1 MDDQQDKEGRKEHEN
16 SSPWWST
23 ACSTASDA
31 QHFLRS
37 LGYNISKRSV
47 RRLLQKLGFKSGIK
61 KHKPFISYTNQKK
74 RIKWCRDKASWT
86 VEDWK
91 SVVFSN
97 ETNINVW
104 GADGIRCY
112 GKQVEQSWR
121 SFHADQTMK
130 HGGGSIMLSGCI
142 TSRGPGYARR
152 VYDDA
157 MDSQVYTHIL
167 SITYRESLAYYGL
180 KHLTSTPKRVRSYTS
195 PARLHSPLRTAT
207 PPVSLDWTEI
217 IQQLRTFKNQLISRR
232 SSFSSGSSTQQT
244 FYSAPNQLFT
254 DIMTTDSSTEF
265 SQYLIHEKAKSVPA
279 NNYQLDHS
287 LRVWF
292 IEFEQQ
298 AAAHGISNL
307 NSCAVHLSKYM
318 PLLIQRWIPTLPP
331 TVRSDYELL
340 KESLLARFAMDI
352 EEENRLLLKQLR
364 SYQRDTRL
372 TLTSLVTALNI
383 NRLSEVIR
391 QAIDLEVRAKL
402 LDAPELAD
410 DNNVATPMEIDY
422 VGKYHG
428 KRHNNKFNKQRGQ
441 TQQPHYNNNYHPQ
454 RNNQH
459 HKFNGNTNNPKQQGT
474 QVPRLYN
481 KQGDPVCG
489 YCFKLHRTIDCNQYQ
504 KGRKNHSSERHSI
517 HTTEAINV
525 EQHQVDLEEPIKV
538 VQTNTIVAQSIN
550 YVNFQHTNTP
560 LSFIQID
567 NAKITALWDTGST
580 ITCVSSEVAHLL
592 KLKIDTTKSIL
603 YTDVNKNVNRS
614 HGQVKLNMFNTT
626 ITLQVIDNMA
636 RDVIIGFDT
645 MIKWKAII
653 NVDEQIVA
661 IKANNQTH
669 RIEFTNNSQPNSSA
683 GPPHSI
689 NFTSV
694 IQPQIDDLLT
704 KYNSIIPKDNDKPS
718 TTAIVEF
725 NIDTGDAPP
734 VYSAPRIY
742 HPEIQKKIDDKME
755 KLVDLGIVNKVL
767 FSEWGSNITA
777 VPKPNG
783 DIRPCGNYVKLNAI
797 TKTIKYPFIHLH
809 HALQSLGTSTIFSKI
824 DLASGYYAI
833 KIKAEDR
840 EKTALVTPNGT
851 YVFNYMPFG
860 LKNAPAVFQSMM
872 DRVLGPL
879 KNVTAIAYLDDIIIH
894 SKSPSKHILDVEQ
907 VLSRLKAANLSI
919 NKEKCAFGLKSVE
932 FLGFIVSDKGISA
945 NPEKIAP
952 ILALSAPTILKEVE
966 RFLGVCGVYQKFISN
981 FQVVAEPLRRLKK
994 KDTPFVWTEEQQ
1006 NSFETLKKKLAELPT
1021 LPHPRELV

>member
-1 MDDQQDKEGRKEHEN
+1 
-16 SSPWWST
+16 
-23 ACSTASDA
+23 
-31 QHFLRS
+31 
-37 LGYNISKRSV
+37 
-47 RRLLQKLGFKSGIK
+47 
-61 KHKPFISYTNQKK
+61 
-74 RIKWCRDKASWT
+74 
-86 VEDWK
+86 
-91 SVVFSN
+91 
-97 ETNINVW
+97 
-104 GADGIRCY
+104 
-112 GKQVEQSWR
+112 
-121 SFHADQTMK
+121 
-130 HGGGSIMLSGCI
+130 
-142 TSRGPGYARR
+142 
-152 VYDDA
+152 
-157 MDSQVYTHIL
+157 
-167 SITYRESLAYYGL
+167 
-180 KHLTSTPKRVRSYTS
+180 
-195 PARLHSPLRTAT
+195 
-207 PPVSLDWTEI
+207 
-217 IQQLRTFKNQLISRR
+217 
-232 SSFSSGSSTQQT
+232 
-244 FYSAPNQLFT
+244 
-254 DIMTTDSSTEF
+254 MTTDTSTEF

-279 NNYQLDHS
+279 NNYQLDQS

-422 VGKYHG
+422 VGKYHS
-428 KRHNNKFNKQRGQ
+428 KRHNNKFNKQ
-441 TQQPHYNNNYHPQ
+441 QQSHYKNNNNLQ
-454 RNNQH
+454 RNNQQ

-504 KGRKNHSSERHSI
+504 KGRNKHSSERHSI
-517 HTTEAINV
+517 HTTEVINV
-525 EQHQVDLEEPIKV
+525 EQHQVDLEEPIKA

-580 ITCVSSEVAHLL
+580 ITCISSEVAHLL

-636 RDVIIGFDT
+636 RD
-645 MIKWKAII
+645 
-653 NVDEQIVA
+653 
-661 IKANNQTH
+661 
-669 RIEFTNNSQPNSSA
+669 
-683 GPPHSI
+683 
-689 NFTSV
+689 
-694 IQPQIDDLLT
+694 
-704 KYNSIIPKDNDKPS
+704 
-718 TTAIVEF
+718 
-725 NIDTGDAPP
+725 
-734 VYSAPRIY
+734 
-742 HPEIQKKIDDKME
+742 KIDDKME
-755 KLVDLGIVNKVL
+755 KLVDLGIVDKVL

-840 EKTALVTPNGT
+840 EKTTLVTPNGT

-894 SKSPSKHILDVEQ
+894 SKSPSQHILDVEQ

-952 ILALSAPTILKEVE
+952 ILALSAPTNLKEVE

-1021 LPHPRELV
+1021 LIQPDFNKPFELHCDAATSSEIGVVLCQRDEKGHVYPLAFSSRSLSKFEQKYSVRELEALSIVWGIKKHRVYLEAGHFTVFTDHSSLQWLLSTNQDKQPRLWRWCLFLQAYDFQVKYIPGPTNFVADLLSRDPLPNIAAITLNPWSDDGWWTTEQVKDSAVAKIIQSLQDGTLTAKSFYLKNKILFKKVKYANKVRHFKVVPDHMVTTVISHYHASQFAGHGGSNKTLKAIQNSRLYFTNMDQRVTEFTRSCLVCQRIKGNKNKQFPLSSTSGDYPFQKVALDYFGPLPTNMWKFMRWHQLTPWNWPKRFTMDLF